1 VRPFDPR
8 LARYATGVRRLI
20 ALSVALGVA
29 SAVVVVVQ
37 AILLAG
43 ILADVIIGGAGPD
56 QVAGRLGALAVVIAI
71 RAALAWAAEELAG
84 RSASAVTA
92 GLRRD
97 LVLHAA
103 ALGPRWRSGEHGGRL
118 AVLAT
123 TGVES
128 LHSYLA
134 RYLPQLVLS
143 VVVPGIMLIY
153 LFSADLTSGII
164 VLVTLPL
171 IPLFMAL
178 VGWYTDRQTRAKWA
192 SLSRLA
198 AHFTDVVAG
207 LPTLKV
213 FGRAKAQ
220 AEAVRRVTDDYRTS
234 SMVTLRVAFLS
245 SMVLELLAS
254 LSVALVAVAIGLRL
268 VYGGLALE
276 VGLAVL
282 ILAPEAYLPLRQLGT
297 QFHAAADGVEA
308 AGRVLDVLDTPPPVP
323 GTRRDL
329 TAPFG
334 IRVDAAT
341 VGRAGERGAVGP
353 LTLVAPA
360 GQVTVVTGDS
370 GAGKTT
376 LLQLLAGVLRPDTG
390 AVTVTSG
397 TSGEGDAVP
406 VADLDPGWWR
416 SQLGWAAQGGA
427 LQAGT
432 IRQNLTLGRPD
443 LDEATLR
450 SALLAADA
458 AGFVDALPGGLEHRL
473 GDGGS
478 GLSQGQRQR
487 LTLARALARPAP
499 VLLLDEPTAALDEP
513 TEQRVLAGMRRLIG
527 GRTVVLVTHRP
538 GPLALAD
545 QIVRLEP
552 SAGASAEGA
561 SDPALATAAVNPW

>member
-1 VRPFDPR
+1 MLDPVVEGRAGGPTAVGGLCFTGAVRPFDPR

-20 ALSVALGVA
+20 GLSVALGVA

-128 LHSYLA
+128 LHDYLA

-143 VVVPGIMLIY
+143 VVVPVIMLIY

-220 AEAVRRVTDDYRTS
+220 AEAVRRVTDDYRSS

-268 VYGGLALE
+268 VYGGLTLE

-282 ILAPEAYLPLRQLGT
+282 ILAPGGLP
-297 QFHAAADGVEA
+297 AAAP
-308 AGRVLDVLDTPPPVP
+308 AGHPVP
-323 GTRRDL
+323 RRRGRGRGGRPRCSTSWTRRRRSPAPARDL

-341 VGRAGERGAVGP
+341 VGQRRGARGGR
-353 LTLVAPA
+353 AADARRRRPA
-360 GQVTVVTGDS
+360 GSPWSPET
-370 GAGKTT
+370 AGP
-376 LLQLLAGVLRPDTG
+376 ARPRCCSSSPGCCGRTPDAVRVATG
-390 AVTVTSG
+390 AARMPSRSPTWI
-397 TSGEGDAVP
+397 
-406 VADLDPGWWR
+406 PGGGAASWA
-416 SQLGWAAQGGA
+416 WAAQGGA

-432 IRQNLTLGRPD
+432 IRQNLALGQTDAGR
-443 LDEATLR
+443 ATLR

-478 GLSQGQRQR
+478 
-487 LTLARALARPAP
+487 RA
-499 VLLLDEPTAALDEP
+499 V
-513 TEQRVLAGMRRLIG
+513 
-527 GRTVVLVTHRP
+527 P
-538 GPLALAD
+538 GA
-545 QIVRLEP
+545 
-552 SAGASAEGA
+552 
-561 SDPALATAAVNPW
+561 ATAADPGPGPGPAGAGAPARRADRRPGRADRAAGARGHRGG